1 MSMECSLPPP
11 PPPPAPCT
19 PPQTSAPKK
28 KLYQTIASS
37 RRAVEGDHTEA
48 CLLISQ
54 RETRSGFIMDV
65 FALCGKLIN
74 LHINLHIFK
83 CSHAW
88 QTFVTHSHAQVD
100 QADPLCSSNV
110 SSSNTAIHVFRDKQH
125 NHVVKLIKDT
135 GTKNQT

>member
-1 MSMECSLPPP
+1 MSMECSLPPPPLPPPP

-37 RRAVEGDHTEA
+37 RSAVEGDHTEA

-65 FALCGKLIN
+65 FVLCGKLLN
-74 LHINLHIFK
+74 LHMNVILK

-110 SSSNTAIHVFRDKQH
+110 SSANTAIQVID
-125 NHVVKLIKDT
+125 
-135 GTKNQT
+135 